1 METAIQD
8 FLDSVYVRSH
18 SDETVKTYG
27 NCIKKFKQFL
37 SSKYETDLDQ
47 IVSKIKEGNLD
58 VFKMFNEFVVF
69 QDKSGLQP
77 RSIHLSVNAVKS
89 FLRHCGI
96 KIYTEDFKHSVRLP
110 KKYNVQEIPITKEI
124 IIRLL
129 RNVSPKLQ
137 AMILVAVSTGMRVSE
152 LVQFTVSDIDFESEP
167 VKIRLRAETTKTR
180 TAREVFLTHEAVIA
194 LKDYLKRYHK
204 WETGL
209 PVNTKRPVFGRTS
222 MSKNPVK
229 NDSSLKLA
237 PCFAAKSL
245 VQKSL
250 EGAIKKIPEFDARM
264 ENGKRVIHFHA
275 FRKFFRTTVGN
286 VCGRDYAEA
295 LMGHSFYLDTY
306 YQLPDE
312 KKREMFLEVEP
323 HLTISDTKSIEK
335 NFKSLSAKHNSLE
348 AKVDDLLQY
357 LRTNSIE
364 VPENIIQ

>member
-1 METAIQD
+1 METAVQE

-37 SSKYETDLDQ
+37 ASKYEIELHE
-47 IVSKIKEGNLD
+47 IVSKIKKEKFD
-58 VFKMFNEFVVF
+58 VYKIFNEFVVF
-69 QDKSGLQP
+69 QDKSGLKP

-96 KIYTEDFKHSVRLP
+96 KIYSEDFKHSVRMP
-110 KKYNVQEIPITKEI
+110 KRYSVQETPITKEVI
-124 IIRLL
+124 VRLL

-137 AMILVAVSTGMRVSE
+137 TVILVAVSTGMRVGE
-152 LVQFTVSDIDFESEP
+152 LVQFRISDIDFESKP
-167 VKIRLRAETTKTR
+167 VKIRLRAEITKTR
-180 TAREVFLTHEAVIA
+180 TAREVFLTSEAVVA
-194 LKDYLKRYHK
+194 LKDYLKRYHRWDK
-204 WETGL
+204 GSSVK
-209 PVNTKRPVFGRTS
+209 PKNTVFGRTS
-222 MSKNPVK
+222 ISKNPLR
-229 NDSSLKLA
+229 DESSLKQG
-237 PCFAAKSL
+237 PCIAAKSL
-245 VQKSL
+245 LQKSF
-250 EGAIKKIPEFDARM
+250 EASIKKIPEFDARM

-323 HLTISDTKSIEK
+323 YLTISDFVAVEK
-335 NFKSLSAKHNSLE
+335 NIKKLSEKNTQLE
-348 AKVDDLLQY
+348 EKFNDLLQY
-357 LRTNSIE
+357 LRSNSIE
-364 VPENIIQ
+364 VPN